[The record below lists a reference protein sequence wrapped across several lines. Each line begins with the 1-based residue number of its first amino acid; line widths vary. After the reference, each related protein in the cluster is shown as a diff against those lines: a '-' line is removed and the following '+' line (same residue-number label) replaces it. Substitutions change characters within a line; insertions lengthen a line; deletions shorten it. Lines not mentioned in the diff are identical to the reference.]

1 MMRGLLLILTLLG
14 CPALAQ
20 DDWLYAPMVAA
31 CAARDAAAGGPA
43 SCIGDAASACM
54 SGEADGET
62 TVGMMFCQMGER
74 DAWDVL
80 LNAEYALA
88 RDFARAL
95 DAEDAEFF
103 PEYAIRAEQLLA
115 AQRAWI
121 AFRDADCAMAYGL
134 WGAGSMR
141 QIAGASCQLQ
151 MTAERTLALR
161 DYRTGF
167 Q

>member
-1 MMRGLLLILTLLG
+1 MMRALCLILTVLAG
-14 CPALAQ
+14 AVGAQ
-20 DDWLYAPMVAA
+20 DNWLYAPMVDS
-31 CAARDAAAGGPA
+31 CAARGMEDGGPE

-54 SGEADGET
+54 SGETDGET
-62 TVGMMFCQMGER
+62 TVGMMFCQLGER

-88 RDFARAL
+88 RDFARSL
-95 DAEDAEFF
+95 DAQDLALF
-103 PEYAIRAEQLLA
+103 PEYAIRADQLLA

-121 AFRDADCAMAYGL
+121 AFRDANCAMEYGL

-141 QIAGASCQLQ
+141 QIAGADCHLR
-151 MTAERTLALR
+151 MTAERSLALR
-161 DYRTGF
+161 DYRTGL